1 MTVVDKAAPICLN
14 LSLTARHCK
23 SDRKFGYMARD
34 PGELCSTCLSDS
46 ILIIIGLGISGS
58 LAASSSARRIDEG
71 DSWVYSLFSLPIPVG
86 VKSQVGNVQCSV
98 LSRQTR
104 VVKYLYLME

>member
-1 MTVVDKAAPICLN
+1 
-14 LSLTARHCK
+14 
-23 SDRKFGYMARD
+23 MARD

-58 LAASSSARRIDEG
+58 LAASSSERRIDE
-71 DSWVYSLFSLPIPVG
+71 VYSLGSLPIPLG
-86 VKSQVGNVQCSV
+86 FKSQVGNVQCSV

-104 VVKYLYLME
+104 AVKYFYLME